1 MKAVVYAKLGPPEVL
16 QLRELERPVP
26 NEHEV
31 LVKVY
36 AASVNALDW
45 RRFAS
50 QLENGGIPV
59 STRLMDGMI
68 LKAVNKVP
76 GTDIA
81 GRVVDVGAAV
91 KLFRPGDE
99 VFGVSAG
106 SMGAFAEYVC
116 AAENKLAL
124 KPASLSFEAAAAIP
138 VAALTALEGLR
149 DKGNIRPGQSVLI
162 NGASGGVGTFAVQL
176 AKSFGAEV
184 TAICSA
190 RNLETA
196 LSVGADHVIDYT
208 KEDFTRNGKQYD
220 LIAAVNGY
228 HPIRDY
234 KRALRSGGVC
244 VAIGGDTAQLLQGML
259 LGPFVSLFGGRRLG
273 FMGIAKMDQKDLI
286 FLGELAKAGKVVPVI
301 DSCYPLSEAAKAVR
315 YLAEGHAGGK
325 VVLTVEH
332 SSQTGTVLS
341 QTV

>member
-1 MKAVVYAKLGPPEVL
+1 MRAVVYTKLGPPEVL
-16 QLRELERPVP
+16 QLRKLERPVP

-50 QLENGGIPV
+50 QLENGRIPV
-59 STRLMDGMI
+59 STRLMEGVI
-68 LKAVNKVP
+68 LKAVNKVL
-76 GTDIA
+76 GADIA
-81 GRVVDVGAAV
+81 GRVVEAGAAV
-91 KLFRPGDE
+91 KRFRPGDE

-116 AAENKLAL
+116 AAENKLAF
-124 KPASLSFEAAAAIP
+124 KPANLSFEAASAIP
-138 VAALTALEGLR
+138 VAALTALEGVR

-176 AKSFGAEV
+176 AKFFRAEV
-184 TAICSA
+184 TAVCSA

-208 KEDFTRNGKQYD
+208 KEDFTQNGKQYD

-244 VAIGGDTAQLLQGML
+244 VAIGGDTAQLLQGVL
-259 LGPFVSLFGGRRLG
+259 LGPFVSLLGGRRLG

-315 YLAEGHAGGK
+315 YLAEGHARGK

-332 SSQTGTVLS
+332 SS
-341 QTV
+341 